1 MADPASLVSIATL
14 EPVRIDD
21 EFYERVAQL
30 LAIRGGDDIN
40 DRCCTIPRPGGD
52 RATTVGTLRR
62 FNERRLVVARKRT
75 HEISNIDAVELISA
89 DPHEEYRD
97 RGRSHPMTTDAA
109 WVVHEWTYSGT
120 VDFLPRQEWRL
131 PRLVVPDTPRCRDIW
146 HSCVCRLVAASRRPR
161 HGIRVCHAHGC
172 CQHDECCRRN
182 GAQVFDKALKL
193 AQRSRAALGSDEREF
208 EYLRDEV
215 ANRLTDRLQESHPA
229 AAR

>member
-1 MADPASLVSIATL
+1 MAAPASLVSIATL

-21 EFYERVAQL
+21 EFYELVAQL

-75 HEISNIDAVELISA
+75 HEISNVNAVELISA

-120 VDFLPRQEWRL
+120 VVAPTHATMQRHLAQLRL
-131 PRLVVPDTPRCRDIW
+131 P
-146 HSCVCRLVAASRRPR
+146 SRRR
-161 HGIRVCHAHGC
+161 FTT
-172 CQHDECCRRN
+172 
-182 GAQVFDKALKL
+182 AQA
-193 AQRSRAALGSDEREF
+193 
-208 EYLRDEV
+208 RDQGLPC
-215 ANRLTDRLQESHPA
+215 ARLLS
-229 AAR
+229 AR